1 MRPLDVAGRGVN
13 FGKGLKDHA
22 MPKLPKLV
30 RFVMINSLIGI
41 LIGWAVAFGV
51 VWFNIGGFGD
61 RFFQSHDKPIIALIM
76 ALSFGITFG
85 FGFLTTAVLLLP
97 TDKDDFDR
105 L

>member
-1 MRPLDVAGRGVN
+1 MTGALASQELP
-13 FGKGLKDHA
+13 
-22 MPKLPKLV
+22 MPKLPKLI
-30 RFVMINSLIGI
+30 RFVMINSAIGI
-41 LIGWAVAFGV
+41 LIGWVVAFGI

-61 RFFQSHDKPIIALIM
+61 RFFHSQDKPIIAFIM
-76 ALSFGITFG
+76 ALSFGVTFG